1 MKSNI
6 LNNRKRRPAHPGE
19 FLREIVMPDIRMSQG
34 ELAACL
40 GVSRR
45 TVNELLQERRPVTV
59 DMAHRLA
66 CALKTSPEVWLRMQQ
81 AVDIWDT
88 LQRHKHHYNKI
99 KAIRPKKA
107 A

>member
-6 LNNRKRRPAHPGE
+6 LNNRKRRPTHPGE
-19 FLREIVMPDIRMSQG
+19 ILREEVLPALAMTQG
-34 ELAACL
+34 EFAKWL

-45 TVNELLQERRPVTV
+45 TVNEVLRERRPVTV

-66 CALKTSPEVWLRMQQ
+66 RALKTSPEVWLRMQQ

-88 LQRHKHHYNKI
+88 LQRHKHHYNRI